1 MLHVKRIIS
10 LFALCVVICSCA
22 IMEQSI
28 EESPE
33 KNLPRKPEIASTAD
47 SVQVFKAKSAIQ
59 RSSEYLLAGY
69 TVYKNGKFYCEISPE
84 ELKVIGI
91 IEADYKKYVKHLARL
106 NEE

>member
-1 MLHVKRIIS
+1 MALHKIIIS
-10 LFALCVVICSCA
+10 LFALFATVCSCA

-33 KNLPRKPEIASTAD
+33 KYLPQQPEIASTAD
-47 SVQVFKAKSAIQ
+47 SVQVFKAQSAIQ
-59 RSSEYLLAGY
+59 CSSEYLLAGY
-69 TVYKNGKFYCEISPE
+69 TMYKNGKFFCEISPE